1 MIWALCLMPQQC
13 ITSSRMKHDQLHH
26 ELLDLV
32 EILIDNDHQLQ
43 LRMQGFSMFPT
54 LQPGDKGI
62 VQKCNAC
69 NILPGDIIVFKKNNQ
84 LIAHRLIRIEAKA
97 RETLYICRGDQNGF
111 EDKPVRENEIVGKLI
126 SFERNGRTTNI
137 NSLKMRMLGWK
148 MINLPQWMYLRN
160 KVTLR
165 ILAVFNALK
174 KHFSTLRRNYHLV
187 SEGATKQIRIN
198 GFLAVLQGILPF
210 GIILAVKLIV
220 DLLSAGGPQN
230 INSDLLYWYI
240 GATALIYL
248 LNMLA
253 GEIKSFSGEKL
264 TQKVTRNMYKK
275 LHAKHIELS
284 LSHYEISAK
293 LDKMHRAV
301 QEASFR
307 PVKLINELHTGLRSV
322 VSSLFLMGIF
332 FAIEWYLVVILV
344 VAVLPGVAVRLL
356 FARHYH
362 HLKEKQSPGERRMY
376 YFNRILTGSPFAKEL
391 RLYGFSSWFLNQ
403 FGNLQDMLFKQKIDL
418 RKSELR
424 WNIITQL
431 FSVLLIFVALFMV
444 TYLMVQGSISIG
456 TVVLFFFAFQRGY
469 SVLND
474 LFRSMSRVLEDNIF
488 LNDFVD
494 FLNTDES
501 TQVAQKHKKAQFSLK
516 QGVDINNLH
525 FAYNSSTRNAI
536 NNLSLIIP
544 AGKTVALV
552 GENGSGKTT
561 LIKLLCGFYLPQS
574 GEILYD
580 GLSTATLGQDEICSH
595 ISTVFQDFAFYNLTV
610 QENLKLSNIKRKYTQ
625 EEILHALSMGG
636 LSEMITTLP
645 QGIDTLLGNQF
656 LGGEELSIGQWQK
669 MAIARAFL
677 RDADLLLLDEPSS
690 ALDANSE
697 AIIIQSLHQ
706 LTRNKTAIIVSHR
719 LRAVQW
725 VDLIFFMENGAI
737 AEQGTHQ
744 ELMQLKGRYY
754 SMYSKSS
761 E

>member
-1 MIWALCLMPQQC
+1 
-13 ITSSRMKHDQLHH
+13 MKHEQLHS
-26 ELLDLV
+26 ELLDLA

-54 LQPGDKGI
+54 LQPGDKGL
-62 VQKCNAC
+62 VQKCSAS
-69 NILPGDIIVFKKNNQ
+69 NIKAGDIIVVRKNQ
-84 LIAHRLIRIEAKA
+84 TFIAHRLIRIETHGKD
-97 RETLYICRGDQNGF
+97 TLYICRGDQNGF
-111 EDKPVRENEIVGKLI
+111 EDKPAGENEVVGKLV
-126 SFERNGRTTNI
+126 SFERKGRVTNI
-137 NSLKMRMLGWK
+137 NTPKMNVIRWK
-148 MINLPQWMYLRN
+148 MMNLPGWMYLRN
-160 KVTLR
+160 KQLLR
-165 ILAVFNALK
+165 INGFYKAIH
-174 KHFSTLRRNYHLV
+174 KHFSSLRRNYRLV
-187 SEGATKQIRIN
+187 SEGAIKQIHIN
-198 GFLAVLQGILPF
+198 GLLSVLLGILPF

-220 DLLSAGGPQN
+220 DLLSAGQPQN
-230 INSDLLYWYI
+230 INTGLLYTYI

-253 GEIKSFSGEKL
+253 GEIKSFTSEKL
-264 TQKVTRNMYKK
+264 SQQVTRNMYKK
-275 LHAKHIELS
+275 LHAKHIALS
-284 LSHYEISAK
+284 LSHYEVSAD

-307 PVKLINELHTGLRSV
+307 PVKLINELQTGLRSV

-332 FAIEWYLVVILV
+332 LAIEWYLVLILV

-356 FARHYH
+356 FARRFH
-362 HLKEKQSPGERRMY
+362 HLKEKQSPAERRMY
-376 YFNRILTGSPFAKEL
+376 YFNRILTGFPFAKEL
-391 RLYGFSSWFLNQ
+391 RLYGFASWFLKQ
-403 FGNLQDMLFKQKIDL
+403 FGGMQDMLFKQKIDL

-474 LFRSMSRVLEDNIF
+474 LFRSLSRVVEDNIF

-501 TQVAQKHKKAQFSLK
+501 IHAAQKHKKEHFSLK
-516 QGVDINNLH
+516 ESIQINNLH
-525 FAYNSSTRNAI
+525 FAYNSSTRNAL
-536 NNLSLIIP
+536 NNLSLNIP

-574 GEILYD
+574 GAILYD
-580 GLSTATLGQDEICSH
+580 GKSTELLGQDEICSQV
-595 ISTVFQDFAFYNLTV
+595 STVFQDFAFYNLSV
-610 QENLKLSNIKRKYTQ
+610 QENLKLSNIQRKYKK
-625 EEILHALSMGG
+625 EEIVHALQLAG
-636 LSEMITTLP
+636 LSELITSLP

-677 RDADLLLLDEPSS
+677 RDAGLLLLDEPSS

-725 VDLIFFMENGAI
+725 ADQIFFMENGSI
-737 AEQGTHQ
+737 AEQGTHA
-744 ELMQLKGRYY
+744 ELMQLQGKYYNMYRKG
-754 SMYSKSS
+754 SS
-761 E
+761 EPVEQD